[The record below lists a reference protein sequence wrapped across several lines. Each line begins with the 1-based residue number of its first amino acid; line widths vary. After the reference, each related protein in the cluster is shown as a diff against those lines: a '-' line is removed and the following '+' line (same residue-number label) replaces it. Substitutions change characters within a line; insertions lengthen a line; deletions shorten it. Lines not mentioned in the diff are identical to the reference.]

1 MFEKDSQ
8 SLPDL
13 ISLENCV
20 TQYSKIHMINVIVLS
35 MLVLNVT
42 LIAKAPS
49 IAPTAEKAQQEAQ
62 KL

>member
-1 MFEKDSQ
+1 M
-8 SLPDL
+8 
-13 ISLENCV
+13 
-20 TQYSKIHMINVIVLS
+20 VILK
-35 MLVLNVT
+35 LFLNIT